1 MGDLKRSPIFF
12 HGSGYKNTECRA
24 HGRIGFIG
32 LGNFLQVLSECVNWI
47 LSERAVSLRQPPH
60 TSRSDVGVRNTE
72 GSRDENTNGQ
82 KGASSMKKFDK
93 NDAQRPTDASH
104 LKLVRL
110 GEASGRDTNIRVRK
124 PRRSVPINQI
134 FTIAPGV
141 DTLTLLHQASET
153 LASLNA
159 VIANFAHKL
168 DGSNRAM
175 LGAIQQLAGIA
186 QLLVNQARDNL
197 DPGND
202 TPDDHSPTRH

>member
-1 MGDLKRSPIFF
+1 
-12 HGSGYKNTECRA
+12 
-24 HGRIGFIG
+24 
-32 LGNFLQVLSECVNWI
+32 
-47 LSERAVSLRQPPH
+47 
-60 TSRSDVGVRNTE
+60 
-72 GSRDENTNGQ
+72 
-82 KGASSMKKFDK
+82 MKKFDK

-110 GEASGRDTNIRVRK
+110 GEVSGRDTNIRVRK
-124 PRRSVPINQI
+124 PRRSVPIDQI
-134 FTIAPGV
+134 LSVAPGV
-141 DTLTLLHQASET
+141 DTITLLHQASET

-197 DPGND
+197 DPRSD
-202 TPDDHSPTRH
+202 VPDPQAPTRH

>member
-1 MGDLKRSPIFF
+1 
-12 HGSGYKNTECRA
+12 
-24 HGRIGFIG
+24 
-32 LGNFLQVLSECVNWI
+32 
-47 LSERAVSLRQPPH
+47 
-60 TSRSDVGVRNTE
+60 
-72 GSRDENTNGQ
+72 
-82 KGASSMKKFDK
+82 MKKFGK
-93 NDAQRPTDASH
+93 NDAQRPNDVSH

-110 GEASGRDTNIRVRK
+110 GETSGRDTNIRVRK

-134 FTIAPGV
+134 LTIAPGV

-159 VIANFAHKL
+159 VLANFAHKL

-202 TPDDHSPTRH
+202 TPDDHLPTRH

>member
-1 MGDLKRSPIFF
+1 
-12 HGSGYKNTECRA
+12 
-24 HGRIGFIG
+24 
-32 LGNFLQVLSECVNWI
+32 
-47 LSERAVSLRQPPH
+47 
-60 TSRSDVGVRNTE
+60 
-72 GSRDENTNGQ
+72 
-82 KGASSMKKFDK
+82 MKKFDK
-93 NDAQRPTDASH
+93 NDAQRPTDVSH

-110 GEASGRDTNIRVRK
+110 GETSGRDTTVRVRK

-134 FTIAPGV
+134 LTIAPGV

-159 VIANFAHKL
+159 VLANFAHKL